1 MNIDAFAALHHLKT
15 RKAGQEQIIPGR
27 LGQVFDYGAGM
38 FGIFLEDSSGGPSRA
53 RTLLS
58 RRKAAQKVG
67 FRLIQE
73 AECESVLLFNPADG
87 VQAKIAVRLVGAR
100 KKRTVRMKLASL
112 RNLRKTPTQR
122 GPQDIGSTLTGKVA
136 QMPSEIGLGL

>member
-1 MNIDAFAALHHLKT
+1 VNIDEFAAFYHLKT
-15 RKAGQEQIIPGR
+15 RKAGQEQIIPGK
-27 LGQVFDYGAGM
+27 LGQLFDYGMGM
-38 FGIFLEDSSGGPSRA
+38 FGIFLEDSSSGPSRG

-58 RRKAAQKVG
+58 RRKAALKAG
-67 FRLIQE
+67 FRLVQE

-112 RNLRKTPTQR
+112 RNLLKPPTQR
-122 GPQDIGSTLTGKVA
+122 APQSVGTIEIDKVA
-136 QMPSEIGLGL
+136 